1 MKRNKKKSIT
11 IRITESQYKN
21 MIDAVIEEEMNKSE
35 FIRESIQ
42 RRLTYSTLIVV
53 SLFLLHHPQM
63 FRLPSKEKYWMQ
75 WLYFYSVVIF

>member
-42 RRLTYSTLIVV
+42 RQLKKIRRSNRRNLS
-53 SLFLLHHPQM
+53 
-63 FRLPSKEKYWMQ
+63 
-75 WLYFYSVVIF
+75 